1 MENSPFESSFVQ
13 QLLARRR
20 FGVKP
25 GLDVTRAIMA
35 ELGDPQ
41 KSLRFVHV
49 AGTNGK
55 GAVCALL
62 DSILRAAGLRV
73 CRYTSPHLVSVA
85 ERFFVDGAPAPD
97 DVLAAAADA
106 YSRAVAHAV
115 LAATG
120 RDGAPAYLDVFPSA
134 RRPS

>member
-1 MENSPFESSFVQ
+1 MEKSPFESSFVQ

-41 KSLRFVHV
+41 RSLKFVHV

-62 DSILRAAGLRV
+62 DSILRAAGLRPFV
-73 CRYTSPHLVSVA
+73 HRRVSCNDEGLSLGQLMVA
-85 ERFFVDGAPAPD
+85 E
-97 DVLAAAADA
+97 
-106 YSRAVAHAV
+106 
-115 LAATG
+115 
-120 RDGAPAYLDVFPSA
+120 A
-134 RRPS
+134 RRKS